1 MSPGVE
7 PDVDVRADDESAD
20 EEGPGELEALEDEV
34 SPEDVSV
41 SVAVPVGNRRPGL
54 VRFAPGDWTGSGS
67 LPPVDESSFRLV
79 VRRRLYNH
87 GTLVQ
92 SAGSLAPLAGSQEL
106 RLAPH
111 AMSQLGVA
119 PGDEVRVST
128 SRGELMV
135 AAVGDGG
142 VPSGVALLQFN
153 AVPADETGASAL
165 IDCSVGVVALEVE
178 KVI

>member
-1 MSPGVE
+1 MSA
-7 PDVDVRADDESAD
+7 VDEDDFADDEFAD

-34 SPEDVSV
+34 SPEDVS
-41 SVAVPVGNRRPGL
+41 VPVGNRRPGL

-67 LPPVDESSFRLV
+67 LPPVDESPFRLV
-79 VRRRLYNH
+79 VRRGLYNH

-106 RLAPH
+106 RLSPQE
-111 AMSQLGVA
+111 MSQLGVA

-128 SRGELMV
+128 PRGELVV

-153 AVPADETGASAL
+153 AVPAHETGASTL
-165 IDCSVGVVALEVE
+165 IDCSVRVVGLDVE